1 MKKLNLTTLILT
13 LLALFAS
20 SVVSAHGGY
29 NSFNF
34 GINLGHYPGYYGY
47 SAFGYQDPF
56 FYPPVDIDPRTVVVP
71 LTAPPVV
78 IPSAPPVYTQ
88 QETRS
93 SMQQQTNYWHYC
105 SDSDGYYP
113 YVKECP
119 GGWLQVAPNPAQ

>member
-1 MKKLNLTTLILT
+1 MNKLNSITLIFT

-29 NSFNF
+29 NRFNF

-56 FYPPVDIDPRTVVVP
+56 FYPPVYSYPPTVIVP
-71 LTAPPVV
+71 VTPPVV
-78 IPSAPPVYTQ
+78 IPSTPPVYTQ
-88 QETRS
+88 KKTTS
-93 SMQQQTNYWHYC
+93 SMQPQTNYWHYC
-105 SDSDGYYP
+105 SDSDSYYP

-119 GGWLQVAPNPAQ
+119 GGWLQVAPKPAQ